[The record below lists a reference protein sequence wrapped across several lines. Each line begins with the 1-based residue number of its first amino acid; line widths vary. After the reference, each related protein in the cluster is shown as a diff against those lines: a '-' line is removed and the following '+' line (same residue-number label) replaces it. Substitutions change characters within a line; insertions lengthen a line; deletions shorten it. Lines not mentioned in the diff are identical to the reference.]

1 MNESKRKYRESKKQ
15 LQEQIHDLELTNQE
29 LRIRLNLIRNLCN
42 SGSLTQLNPETN
54 LSEKGM

>member
-29 LRIRLNLIRNLCN
+29 LRIRLNLIRTLCN